1 MFLVR
6 APAAASTGTGEA
18 AWRAQWCTRR
28 AVRLPL
34 GDRLTRHPEQ
44 DSQTLLGEA
53 TTGPQV
59 LKVLTKGHGNSCTQ
73 AVGEAADIRFPCSGS
88 SSTVPVRTMHIHH
101 PTVAIHRATTYLPQ
115 PLVASTRTSREV
127 MCSDP
132 KARVPA
138 QTFVL
143 RRVFWIKMAPG
154 GPEKRLPRD
163 ISHGDSILVVSYYLI
178 NKFLWSQQADSTI
191 SHDTS
196 PI

>member
-101 PTVAIHRATTYLPQ
+101 PTVAIHPNL
-115 PLVASTRTSREV
+115 TRG
-127 MCSDP
+127 D
-132 KARVPA
+132 
-138 QTFVL
+138 VL
-143 RRVFWIKMAPG
+143 RSQGTCSSANFRVAKGVLDKNGTRRPG
-154 GPEKRLPRD
+154 KTTPEGHLARRFHTCCQLLP
-163 ISHGDSILVVSYYLI
+163 H
-178 NKFLWSQQADSTI
+178 K
-191 SHDTS
+191 
-196 PI
+196 

>member
-132 KARVPA
+132 KARVPSA
-138 QTFVL
+138 NFRVAKGVL
-143 RRVFWIKMAPG
+143 DKNGTRRPG
-154 GPEKRLPRD
+154 KTTPEGHLARRFHTCCQLLP
-163 ISHGDSILVVSYYLI
+163 H
-178 NKFLWSQQADSTI
+178 K
-191 SHDTS
+191 
-196 PI
+196 